1 MLSKPVR
8 QKQQMPL
15 LFEKFIGFFF
25 EWRMEV
31 KVDYLQSLSAPQ
43 EKYTLF
49 FSSVHVCEY
58 GLSCVAEWKSHGDL
72 SPLFWGILFIHGG
85 FHYWRKVKCD
95 QQGWLF
101 YVFILTEI
109 NNSHNIV
116 GQLLMSWLTSMFSSF
131 SLT

>member
-25 EWRMEV
+25 EWRLEV
-31 KVDYLQSLSAPQ
+31 EVDYLQSLSAPQ
-43 EKYTLF
+43 EKYTFF

-58 GLSCVAEWKSHGDL
+58 GLSCVAERQSHRDL

-85 FHYWRKVKCD
+85 FHYWRKVRCD
-95 QQGWLF
+95 Q
-101 YVFILTEI
+101 
-109 NNSHNIV
+109 
-116 GQLLMSWLTSMFSSF
+116 
-131 SLT
+131 